1 MKLLHHHSDLGCW
14 EMALAP
20 PAPALRG
27 LVDTYSGYDE
37 RNTRFTRRHE
47 LPGIQAVLIVNL
59 GAPITI
65 IDTDGHTL
73 PVASGAGFAAGLS
86 DAYAVSDS
94 TGSQRGFQV
103 MFTPQGARRFF
114 GLPMRALTNRAFD
127 LADLLGPVVAR
138 DLIEGLQ
145 AVNSWDAGF
154 RLLDAMLQQ
163 RMAIAPGFDIAG
175 AREASWTLRQLQQ
188 SHGRMTVAALATEL
202 GCSRKLLAA
211 RFREHVGL
219 TPKSV
224 SRILRF
230 RHALTLIDAKPARW
244 SAIAQDAGYF
254 DQAHFANDFRQLTG
268 RTPGDYLADRLPDQ
282 YGLPVG

>member
-1 MKLLHHHSDLGCW
+1 
-14 EMALAP
+14 MALAP
-20 PAPALRG
+20 PAPSLRG

-65 IDTDGHTL
+65 IDTDGHVVA
-73 PVASGAGFAAGLS
+73 VASGAGFAAGLS
-86 DAYAVSDS
+86 DAYAISDS

-127 LADLLGPVVAR
+127 LADLLGQAAAR
-138 DLIEGLQ
+138 QLIEGLQ
-145 AVNSWDAGF
+145 TVNSWEAGF
-154 RLLDAMLQQ
+154 RLLDAMLLR
-163 RMAIAPGFDIAG
+163 RMTVAPDFDLAA
-175 AREASWTLRQLQQ
+175 ARETSWALRQLQQ
-188 SHGRMTVAALATEL
+188 SHGRMTVASLAAEL
-202 GCSRKLLAA
+202 GCSRKLLAT
-211 RFREHVGL
+211 RFHEHVGL

-224 SRILRF
+224 ARILRF
-230 RHALTLIDAKPARW
+230 RHALDLIDAVPANW

-254 DQAHFANDFRQLTG
+254 DQAHFANDFRRLTG

-282 YGLPVG
+282 YGLPVD